1 MIDVVAKIAA
11 PSADLTRSSARI
23 FLLGGWLLFFGPQ
36 LASNA
41 VPYYRDHLVT
51 NIPLRHYVRERLLN
65 RELPQWYPY
74 ESLGVPVIGQ
84 IALGTFHPF
93 TLLSFQ
99 SQPSTPQR
107 SSLCLSTP
115 SASCASPARRHTP
128 P

>member
-11 PSADLTRSSARI
+11 PGTDLSRSSAKL

-36 LASNA
+36 LASSA

-51 NIPLRHYVRERLLN
+51 TIPLRHYTRERLLN

-84 IALGTFHPF
+84 IALGTFPPF
-93 TLLSFQ
+93 TFLFLPFRAVTAEKLSLLLSY
-99 SQPSTPQR
+99 
-107 SSLCLSTP
+107 LLG
-115 SASCASPARRHTP
+115 
-128 P
+128 